1 MSQAQTT
8 ANRANA
14 AKSTGPVTP
23 AGKSKV
29 AQNAR
34 KHGLTARQIVL
45 PGESEEDYEY
55 LLNTYLDQFQPQT
68 PLEWELVTVMAAA
81 RWRHRR
87 LTALETGLYAKDL
100 AERHKEMDRYHLSP
114 DQRIVSAFDH
124 LCLQNHAFM
133 ALNRHDAAL
142 SRTHDRAFRQLKEL
156 REKSA
161 LTKQSQISPGPA
173 PATPAPSTT

>member
-1 MSQAQTT
+1 MSKAES
-8 ANRANA
+8 NRANA
-14 AKSTGPVTP
+14 AKSTGPITP
-23 AGKSKV
+23 AGKAKV

-34 KHGLTARQIVL
+34 KHGLTARQVVL

-68 PLEWELVTVMAAA
+68 PLEFELVTVMAAS

-87 LTALETGLYAKDL
+87 LIALETGLYKKDI
-100 AERHKEMDRYHLSP
+100 AENREERQSFHLNP
-114 DQRIVSAFDH
+114 EQHIVWAFDNLS
-124 LCLQNHAFM
+124 LCNHAFM
-133 ALNRHDAAL
+133 ALNRHDTAL

-156 REKSA
+156 REKSP
-161 LTKQSQISPGPA
+161 LTKQSQTFPDSA